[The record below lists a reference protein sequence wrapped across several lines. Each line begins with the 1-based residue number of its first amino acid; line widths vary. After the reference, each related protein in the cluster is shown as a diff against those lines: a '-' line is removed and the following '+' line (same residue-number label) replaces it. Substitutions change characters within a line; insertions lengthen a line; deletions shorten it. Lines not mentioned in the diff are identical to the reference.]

1 LPLIASSRQVLAQL
15 LLSSRADVRATDE
28 NQQTVLHHAAR
39 AGGDALCFEMLLRS
53 YAASTSEPGNP
64 GAAEAAE
71 TAETASVAEVR
82 AEAPE
87 TGIGRVSSHTGTH
100 SHSHVDHEACGRLD
114 KWGRLPLHWAI
125 VNGHRDA
132 MVALVEAGSNVWLR
146 DFQHQSSMDLAEE
159 RAMCREWLNGSG
171 NDGGRCDQLTLS
183 MLKLMAGGADAAT
196 AVRCE
201 TKV

>member
-1 LPLIASSRQVLAQL
+1 M
-15 LLSSRADVRATDE
+15 T
-28 NQQTVLHHAAR
+28 
-39 AGGDALCFEMLLRS
+39 
-53 YAASTSEPGNP
+53 
-64 GAAEAAE
+64 
-71 TAETASVAEVR
+71 EVQ

-87 TGIGRVSSHTGTH
+87 TGIDR
-100 SHSHVDHEACGRLD
+100 EACGRLD